1 MEVKEENVGESPI
14 AAEASPTLAEEGG
27 GGVGGVDGVDGAAA
41 VAVSEFEGYTDA
53 ELRDL
58 VSGWR
63 LLSHARAPFTPP
75 RSPPARRS
83 CALFAATL
91 RL

>member
-1 MEVKEENVGESPI
+1 MDGESPI
-14 AAEASPTLAEEGG
+14 AVEASPTLAEEGG
-27 GGVGGVDGVDGAAA
+27 GSVDSVDGVDGAAA
-41 VAVSEFEGYTDA
+41 VAVSEFEGCTDP

-58 VSGWR
+58 VSGWW
-63 LLSHARAPFTPP
+63 LLSHVRTPFTTLPPPPP

-91 RL
+91 RW